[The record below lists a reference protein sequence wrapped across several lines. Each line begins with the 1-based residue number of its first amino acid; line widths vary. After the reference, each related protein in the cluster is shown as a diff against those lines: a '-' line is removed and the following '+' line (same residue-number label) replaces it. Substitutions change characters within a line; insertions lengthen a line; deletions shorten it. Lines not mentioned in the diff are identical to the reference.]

1 MDKNPSEIKCQ
12 ICNSRAT
19 VLGYVSNSETLADL
33 GDLFNWNTPP
43 PPYYFINCPNC
54 GERIQEEL

>member
-1 MDKNPSEIKCQ
+1 
-12 ICNSRAT
+12 
-19 VLGYVSNSETLADL
+19 VSNSETLADL